1 MIEEEFNEKDTTRN
15 SPNLQKYIDKH
26 DKLEK
31 SLVPLRLN
39 HNTVLMVNKKR
50 QNEAYRKKAIKRY
63 GLE

>member
-1 MIEEEFNEKDTTRN
+1 MIEEKIDVKDISKNPPR
-15 SPNLQKYIDKH
+15 LKEYIDKH
-26 DKLEK
+26 NKLEK
-31 SLVPLRLN
+31 ELVPLRLN